1 MKRPDPGQEIAV
13 SNALVPVAPINR
25 DTDNRDSNRPRRAT
39 RPDCGFIAHLIA
51 TKAQAPQTRNRR
63 RAEPGEAISVYNGL
77 GDRPGTAGRV
87 LSRSL

>member
-1 MKRPDPGQEIAV
+1 V
-13 SNALVPVAPINR
+13 NNALVPVASINR
-25 DTDNRDSNRPRRAT
+25 DADRPHQAS

-63 RAEPGEAISVYNGL
+63 RAEPGEAISAYNGL
-77 GDRPGTAGRV
+77 GQRPAAAGRV

>member
-13 SNALVPVAPINR
+13 SNALVPVGPVNR
-25 DTDNRDSNRPRRAT
+25 DTAWRPDAS
-39 RPDCGFIAHLIA
+39 RPDCGFVAHLIA

-63 RAEPGEAISVYNGL
+63 RAEPTEAISAYVGL
-77 GDRPGTAGRV
+77 GQRPSPAGRV